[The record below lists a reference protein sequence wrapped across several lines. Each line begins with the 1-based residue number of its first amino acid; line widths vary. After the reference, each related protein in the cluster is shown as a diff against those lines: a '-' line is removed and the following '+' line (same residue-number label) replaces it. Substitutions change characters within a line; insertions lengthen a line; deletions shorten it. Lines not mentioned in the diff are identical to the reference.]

1 MYAVPLRQINH
12 KRLLFTAS
20 LVLTGSGTGWA
31 DERLP
36 SIDVI
41 STTPLHG
48 VEIERTRLPM
58 HTEIATDEEIERQQS
73 LDLSEFLNQRF
84 GSVFLNEAQ
93 NNPLQPDLLYRGF
106 VASPLIGLPQGM
118 SVYMDGVRI
127 NEPFGD
133 TVNWSVI
140 PESAI
145 AGINLMA
152 GSNPLFGLNTL
163 GGALSVQTKNG
174 FTHPGAEVEVS
185 GGSFDRYTAQASI
198 GGSRDNLGYFFT
210 GNYFDEDGWR
220 DYSPSESKQLF
231 GSLTWQGE
239 TGSLDLSLSLSDSEL
254 IGNGALPE
262 DLLEEDREAIF
273 TRPDI
278 TEQEATLLRLGGQR
292 ELGDEI
298 VLEGAIYFRNSQ
310 IDTLNGDDSD
320 FEECEEEENEG
331 FICEEEE
338 GGEEEEEEEEV
349 VLDQN
354 GNPIVAD
361 DDVEGGTVNRSKS
374 DQDTFGLS
382 LQTAFLQ
389 PLGGSDNQL
398 IIGVAAD
405 RSEVDFSSDTELASL
420 DESRQAIGSGIF
432 VEESF
437 TEVETETKNLSFY
450 FTDTWSVSEQ
460 LALTLSGRW
469 NKTEIELRDQLGT
482 ALNGDHSFTRF
493 NPALGLAYDINQGVN
508 FYAGYSESNR
518 APTAMELTCADPE
531 DPCRLPN
538 AFLSDPPLEQVV
550 AKTWEAGL
558 RGSMPGLSW
567 HVGLFQTT
575 NDDDILFI
583 SAGALTNEGFFD
595 NVGETRR
602 QGLELTLNGS
612 LADNRLDWFLSY
624 TRLKASFEENLR
636 IASPNNPFAVDG
648 EIAVS
653 SGDRLP
659 GLPENLLK
667 AGATYRVT
675 SNFSLGA
682 DLQYSSDIV
691 LRGDE
696 ANLDDEIDG
705 YTLVNLRGEYQATDN
720 LKLFAKVDNLF
731 DKEYETFG
739 LYGEADE
746 VLGDDYEDPRFLS
759 PGSPRAFWAGLSYR
773 FY

>member
-1 MYAVPLRQINH
+1 MPIVSQQQP
-12 KRLLFTAS
+12 KPMRLLFSAS
-20 LVLTGSGTGWA
+20 LVLSGSGTGWA
-31 DERLP
+31 EERLP
-36 SIDVI
+36 AIDVI

-48 VEIERTRLPM
+48 VEIERNRLPM
-58 HTEIATDEEIERQQS
+58 HTEIATDEEVTRQQS

-145 AGINLMA
+145 AGVNLMA

-163 GGALSVQTKNG
+163 GGALSVSTKNG
-174 FTHPGAEVEVS
+174 FTHPGAEVELS

-198 GGSRDNLGYFFT
+198 GGSRENLGYFIT
-210 GNYFDEDGWR
+210 ANVFDEEGWR
-220 DYSPSESKQLF
+220 DFSPSESKQLF
-231 GSLTWQGE
+231 GSLAWQGE
-239 TGSLDLSLSLSDSEL
+239 AGSLDLTLSLSDSEL

-262 DLLEEDREAIF
+262 DLLEEEREAIF

-278 TEQEATLLRLGGQR
+278 TEQDATLLRLGGQR
-292 ELGDEI
+292 ALGDEI
-298 VLEGAIYFRNSQ
+298 VLEGTIYYRNSR

-320 FEECEEEENEG
+320 FEECEEAENEG

-338 GGEEEEEEEEV
+338 GDEGEEEEIV
-349 VLDQN
+349 FDQD
-354 GNPIVAD
+354 GNPILAD
-361 DDVEGGTVNRSKS
+361 DDVEGGTVNRSES
-374 DQDTFGLS
+374 DQDSFGLN

-389 PLGGSDNQL
+389 PLGGRENQL
-398 IIGVAAD
+398 IVGIAAD
-405 RSEVDFSSDTELASL
+405 RSEVDFNSNTELGSL
-420 DESRQAIGSGIF
+420 DESRKALGSGLF

-450 FTDTWSVSEQ
+450 FTDTWSVNEK

-493 NPALGLAYDINQGVN
+493 NPALGLTYDLNQGVN
-508 FYAGYSESNR
+508 IYAGYSESSR

-558 RGSMPGLSW
+558 RGSLPGLSW

-575 NDDDILFI
+575 NEDDILFI

-602 QGLELTLNGS
+602 QGLELSLNGN
-612 LADNRLDWFLSY
+612 LADNRIDWFLSY
-624 TRLKASFEENLR
+624 TRLKATFEENLS

-648 EIAVS
+648 EIAVE

-667 AGATYRVT
+667 AGLTYRVT
-675 SNFSLGA
+675 PNFSLGA

-696 ANLDDEIDG
+696 SNLDEEIDG
-705 YTLVNLRGEYQATDN
+705 YSVVNLRGEYQASDN

-731 DKEYETFG
+731 DREYETFG

-746 VLGDDYEDPRFLS
+746 VLGDDYENPRFLS
-759 PGSPRAFWAGLSYR
+759 PGSPRAVWAGIRYT

>member
-1 MYAVPLRQINH
+1 MYAVPLRQTNH
-12 KRLLFTAS
+12 KRLLFTAC

-58 HTEIATDEEIERQQS
+58 HTEIATDDDLRQLQS
-73 LDLSEFLNQRF
+73 LDISEFLNQRF

-93 NNPLQPDLLYRGF
+93 NNPLQSDLLYRGF

-145 AGINLMA
+145 AGVNLMS

-163 GGALSVQTKNG
+163 GGALSVRTKNG
-174 FTHPGAEVEVS
+174 FTHPGAEIEIT
-185 GGSFDRYTAQASI
+185 GGSFGRHTAQASI
-198 GGSRDNLGYFFT
+198 GGKRDNMGYFIT

-231 GSLTWQGE
+231 GNLAWQGE
-239 TGSLDLSLSLSDSEL
+239 AGSLELTLSLSDSNL
-254 IGNGALPE
+254 IGNGALPA
-262 DLLEEDREAIF
+262 DLLEEDRETIF

-278 TEQEATLLRLGGQR
+278 TDQETTLLRLGGQR
-292 ELGDEI
+292 FLGDEV
-298 VLEGAIYFRNSQ
+298 VLEGAVYYRNSQ

-320 FEECEEEENEG
+320 FEACEENVNAG

-338 GGEEEEEEEEV
+338 DEEELV
-349 VLDQN
+349 FDQD
-354 GNPIVAD
+354 GNPILAD
-361 DDVEGGTVNRSKS
+361 DEVEGGTVNRSES
-374 DQDTFGLS
+374 DQDTFGLN

-389 PLGGSDNQL
+389 PLAGRENQL
-398 IIGVAAD
+398 IVGLAAD
-405 RSEVDFSSDTELASL
+405 RSEVNFASDTELGSL
-420 DESRQAIGSGIF
+420 DDSRKAIGSGIF

-450 FTDTWSVSEQ
+450 FTDTWSYNEK

-482 ALNGDHSFTRF
+482 ALNGDHSFSRF
-493 NPALGLAYDINQGVN
+493 NPAVGLAYDLREGLNL
-508 FYAGYSESNR
+508 YAGYSESNR

-538 AFLSDPPLEQVV
+538 AFLSDPPLDQVV
-550 AKTWEAGL
+550 AKTWEAGV
-558 RGSMPGLSW
+558 RGSRAGLAW
-567 HVGLFQTT
+567 HVGLFQTV
-575 NDDDILFI
+575 NEDDILFI

-602 QGLELTLNGS
+602 QGIELSLNGS

-624 TRLKASFEENLR
+624 TLKATFEDNLT
-636 IASPNNPFAVDG
+636 IANPNN
-648 EIAVS
+648 
-653 SGDRLP
+653 
-659 GLPENLLK
+659 
-667 AGATYRVT
+667 
-675 SNFSLGA
+675 
-682 DLQYSSDIV
+682 
-691 LRGDE
+691 
-696 ANLDDEIDG
+696 
-705 YTLVNLRGEYQATDN
+705 
-720 LKLFAKVDNLF
+720 
-731 DKEYETFG
+731 
-739 LYGEADE
+739 
-746 VLGDDYEDPRFLS
+746 
-759 PGSPRAFWAGLSYR
+759 
-773 FY
+773 

>member
-1 MYAVPLRQINH
+1 MYAVLLRQANH

-58 HTEIATDEEIERQQS
+58 HTEIATDDDLRQLQS

-93 NNPLQPDLLYRGF
+93 NNPLQADLLYRGF

-145 AGINLMA
+145 AGVNLMS

-163 GGALSVQTKNG
+163 GGALSVRTKNG
-174 FTHPGAEVEVS
+174 FTHPGAEIEIT
-185 GGSFDRYTAQASI
+185 GGSFGRYTAQASI
-198 GGSRDNLGYFFT
+198 GGNRDNLGYFIT
-210 GNYFDEDGWR
+210 GNYFDEEGWR
-220 DYSPSESKQLF
+220 DHSPSESKQLF
-231 GSLTWQGE
+231 GSLAWQGE
-239 TGSLDLSLSLSDSEL
+239 AGSLDLSLSLSDSNL
-254 IGNGALPE
+254 IGNGALPA
-262 DLLEEDREAIF
+262 DLLEEDRETIF

-278 TEQEATLLRLGGQR
+278 TDQEATLLRLGGQR
-292 ELGDEI
+292 FLGDEV
-298 VLEGAIYFRNSQ
+298 VLEGAVYYRNSQ

-320 FEECEEEENEG
+320 FEECEETENAG

-338 GGEEEEEEEEV
+338 DEEEL
-349 VLDQN
+349 VLDQD
-354 GNPIVAD
+354 GNPILAD
-361 DDVEGGTVNRSKS
+361 DEVEGGTVNRSES

-389 PLGGSDNQL
+389 PLAGRENQL
-398 IIGVAAD
+398 IVGFAAD
-405 RSEVDFSSDTELASL
+405 RSEVDFSSDTELGSL
-420 DESRQAIGSGIF
+420 DDSRKAIGSGIF

-450 FTDTWSVSEQ
+450 FTDTWSYSEK

-482 ALNGDHSFTRF
+482 ALNGDHSFSRF
-493 NPALGLAYDINQGVN
+493 NPAVGLAYDLREDLNL
-508 FYAGYSESNR
+508 YAGYSESNR

-538 AFLSDPPLEQVV
+538 AFLSDPPLDQVV
-550 AKTWEAGL
+550 AKTWEAGV
-558 RGSMPGLSW
+558 RGSRAGLAW
-567 HVGLFQTT
+567 HVGLFQTV
-575 NDDDILFI
+575 NEDDIL
-583 SAGALTNEGFFD
+583 
-595 NVGETRR
+595 
-602 QGLELTLNGS
+602 
-612 LADNRLDWFLSY
+612 
-624 TRLKASFEENLR
+624 
-636 IASPNNPFAVDG
+636 
-648 EIAVS
+648 
-653 SGDRLP
+653 
-659 GLPENLLK
+659 
-667 AGATYRVT
+667 
-675 SNFSLGA
+675 
-682 DLQYSSDIV
+682 
-691 LRGDE
+691 
-696 ANLDDEIDG
+696 
-705 YTLVNLRGEYQATDN
+705 
-720 LKLFAKVDNLF
+720 
-731 DKEYETFG
+731 
-739 LYGEADE
+739 
-746 VLGDDYEDPRFLS
+746 
-759 PGSPRAFWAGLSYR
+759 
-773 FY
+773 

>member
-1 MYAVPLRQINH
+1 MYAVPLRQTNH

-20 LVLTGSGTGWA
+20 LVLTGSGAGWA

-58 HTEIATDEEIERQQS
+58 HTEIATDDDLRQLQS

-93 NNPLQPDLLYRGF
+93 NNPLQSDLLYRGF

-145 AGINLMA
+145 AGVNLMS

-163 GGALSVQTKNG
+163 GGALSVRTKNG
-174 FTHPGAEVEVS
+174 FTHPGAEVEIT
-185 GGSFDRYTAQASI
+185 GGSFGRYTAQASI
-198 GGSRDNLGYFFT
+198 GGSQDNLGYFIT

-220 DYSPSESKQLF
+220 DHSPSESKQLF

-239 TGSLDLSLSLSDSEL
+239 AGSLDLSLSLSDSNL
-254 IGNGALPE
+254 IGNGALPA
-262 DLLEEDREAIF
+262 DLLEEDRETIF

-278 TEQEATLLRLGGQR
+278 TDQKATLLRLGGQR
-292 ELGDEI
+292 FLGDEV
-298 VLEGAIYFRNSQ
+298 VLEGAVYYRNSQ

-320 FEECEEEENEG
+320 FEACEEAENAG

-338 GGEEEEEEEEV
+338 DEEA
-349 VLDQN
+349 LAFDQD
-354 GNPIVAD
+354 GNPILAD
-361 DDVEGGTVNRSKS
+361 DDVEGGTVNRSES
-374 DQDTFGLS
+374 DQDTFGLN

-389 PLGGSDNQL
+389 PLAGRENQL
-398 IIGVAAD
+398 IMGFAAD
-405 RSEVDFSSDTELASL
+405 RSEVDFSSDTELGSL
-420 DESRQAIGSGIF
+420 DDSRKAIGSGIF

-450 FTDTWSVSEQ
+450 FTDTWSYNEK

-482 ALNGDHSFTRF
+482 ALNGDHSFSRF
-493 NPALGLAYDINQGVN
+493 NPAVGLAYDLREGLNL
-508 FYAGYSESNR
+508 YAGYSESNR

-538 AFLSDPPLEQVV
+538 AFLSDPPLDQVV
-550 AKTWEAGL
+550 AKTWEAGV
-558 RGSMPGLSW
+558 RGSRAGLAW
-567 HVGLFQTT
+567 HVGLFQTV
-575 NDDDILFI
+575 NEDDILFI

-602 QGLELTLNGS
+602 QGIELSLNGS
-612 LADNRLDWFLSY
+612 LADNRFDWFLSY
-624 TRLKASFEENLR
+624 TRLKATFEDNLT
-636 IASPNNPFAVDG
+636 IASPNNPFAIDG
-648 EIAVS
+648 ELAVQP
-653 SGDRLP
+653 GDRLP

-667 AGATYRVT
+667 AGLTYRMT
-675 SNFSLGA
+675 SKFSLGA

-696 ANLDDEIDG
+696 ANLDEEIDG
-705 YTLVNLRGEYQATDN
+705 YSVVNIRGEYAATAN

-731 DKEYETFG
+731 DTEYETFG

-759 PGSPRAFWAGLSYR
+759 PGSPRAFWAGLSYS

>member
-1 MYAVPLRQINH
+1 
-12 KRLLFTAS
+12 LLFAAS
-20 LVLTGSGTGWA
+20 LILTGSGTGWA

-36 SIDVI
+36 AIDVI

-48 VEIERTRLPM
+48 VEIERNQLPM
-58 HTEIATDEEIERQQS
+58 HTEIATDKDLQAQQS

-163 GGALSVQTKNG
+163 GGALSVKTKNG
-174 FTHPGAEVEVS
+174 FTHPGAEVELS
-185 GGSFDRYTAQASI
+185 GGSFGRYTAQASI
-198 GGSRDNLGYFFT
+198 GGQQENLGYFIT

-231 GSLTWQGE
+231 GSLAWQGE
-239 TGSLDLSLSLSDSEL
+239 AGSLDLGLSLSDSEL

-278 TEQEATLLRLGGQR
+278 TEQEAALLRLGGQR
-292 ELGDEI
+292 ELGDEV

-320 FEECEEEENEG
+320 FEECEETENEG
-331 FICEEEE
+331 FICEEE
-338 GGEEEEEEEEV
+338 GDEEELV
-349 VLDQN
+349 FDQN
-354 GNPIVAD
+354 GNPIVAV
-361 DDVEGGTVNRSKS
+361 DDVEGGTVNRSES
-374 DQDTFGLS
+374 NQDTFGLS

-389 PLGGSDNQL
+389 PLGGRDNQL
-398 IIGVAAD
+398 IVGMAAD
-405 RSEVDFSSDTELASL
+405 RSEVDFASHTELGSL
-420 DESRQAIGSGIF
+420 DDSRQAIGSGIF

-450 FTDTWSVSEQ
+450 FTDTWSVNEQ

-493 NPALGLAYDINQGVN
+493 NPALGLAYDLNQGVN
-508 FYAGYSESNR
+508 LYAGYSESNR

-550 AKTWEAGL
+550 AKSWEAGV
-558 RGSMPGLSW
+558 RGSQAGLSW
-567 HVGLFQTT
+567 HLGLFQTT
-575 NDDDILFI
+575 NQDDILFI
-583 SAGALTNEGFFD
+583 SAGALTNEGYFD
-595 NVGETRR
+595 NVGETLRR
-602 QGLELTLNGS
+602 GIEISLNGS
-612 LADNRLDWFLSY
+612 LADNRLDWYLNY
-624 TRLKASFEENLR
+624 TRLKATFEENLN
-636 IASPNNPFAVDG
+636 IASPNNPYAVDG
-648 EIAVS
+648 EVAVEP
-653 SGDRLP
+653 GDRLP

-667 AGATYRVT
+667 AGLTYRVT
-675 SNFSLGA
+675 AKLSLGA
-682 DLQYSSDIV
+682 NLQYSSDIV

-696 ANLDDEIDG
+696 ANLDEELDG
-705 YTLVNLRGEYQATDN
+705 YSVVNLRGEYQASDN

-746 VLGDDYEDPRFLS
+746 VLGDDYENPRFLS
-759 PGSPRAFWAGLSYR
+759 PGSPRAVWAGLSYK

>member
-1 MYAVPLRQINH
+1 MMPTDLLPRTSH
-12 KRLLFTAS
+12 KGLLFATS

-36 SIDVI
+36 AIDVI

-48 VEIERTRLPM
+48 VEIERDRLPM
-58 HTEIATDEEIERQQS
+58 HTETATNKEIEEQQS

-133 TVNWSVI
+133 TVNWSAI

-145 AGINLMA
+145 AGVNLMA

-163 GGALSVQTKNG
+163 GGALSVKTKNG
-174 FTHPGAEVEVS
+174 FTHPGAEIEVS
-185 GGSFDRYTAQASI
+185 GGSFGRYTAQASI
-198 GGSRDNLGYFFT
+198 GGQKDNLGYFIT

-231 GSLTWQGE
+231 GSLGWQGE
-239 TGSLDLSLSLSDSEL
+239 AGSLDMSLSLSDSEL
-254 IGNGALPE
+254 IGNGALPK

-278 TEQEATLLRLGGQR
+278 TEQEASLLRLGGQR
-292 ELGDEI
+292 ELGDEV
-298 VLEGAIYFRNSQ
+298 VLEGAIYYRNSQ

-320 FEECEEEENEG
+320 FEACEEAENEG

-338 GGEEEEEEEEV
+338 GEEEEIV
-349 VLDQN
+349 FDQD

-361 DDVEGGTVNRSKS
+361 DDVEGGTVNRSES

-389 PLGGSDNQL
+389 PLGGKENQL
-398 IIGVAAD
+398 IVGIAAD
-405 RSEVDFSSDTELASL
+405 RSEVDFSSDTELGSL
-420 DESRQAIGSGIF
+420 DDSRQAVGSGTF

-469 NKTEIELRDQLGT
+469 NKTQIELRDQLGT

-493 NPALGLAYDINQGVN
+493 NPALGLAYDLNQGVN
-508 FYAGYSESNR
+508 LYAGYSESNR

-558 RGSMPGLSW
+558 RGSLPGMSW
-567 HVGLFQTT
+567 HLGLFQTT
-575 NDDDILFI
+575 NEDDILFI
-583 SAGALTNEGFFD
+583 SAGALSNQGFFD
-595 NVGETRR
+595 NVGETQR
-602 QGLELTLNGS
+602 QGLELSLNGS
-612 LADNRLDWFLSY
+612 LAENRLDWFLSY
-624 TRLKASFEENLR
+624 TRLKATFEENLT
-636 IASPNNPFAVDG
+636 IASPNNPYAVDG
-648 EIAVS
+648 EIAVAP
-653 SGDRLP
+653 GDRLP

-667 AGATYRVT
+667 AGITYRVT
-675 SNFSLGA
+675 SKFSIGT

-696 ANLDDEIDG
+696 ANQDEEING
-705 YTLVNLRGEYQATDN
+705 YSVVNLRGDYQATDN

-731 DKEYETFG
+731 DKDYETFG

-746 VLGDDYEDPRFLS
+746 VLGDDYENPRFLS
-759 PGSPRAFWAGLSYR
+759 PGSPRAVWAGLSYT
-773 FY
+773 F

>member
-1 MYAVPLRQINH
+1 M
-12 KRLLFTAS
+12 RLLFSAS
-20 LVLTGSGTGWA
+20 LVLSGSGTGWA
-31 DERLP
+31 EERLP
-36 SIDVI
+36 AIDVI

-48 VEIERTRLPM
+48 VEIERNRLPM
-58 HTEIATDEEIERQQS
+58 HTEIATDEEITRQQS

-133 TVNWSVI
+133 TINWSVI

-145 AGINLMA
+145 AGVNLMA

-163 GGALSVQTKNG
+163 GGALSVRTKNG

-198 GGSRDNLGYFFT
+198 GGSRENLGYFIT
-210 GNYFDEDGWR
+210 ANVFDEEGWR
-220 DYSPSESKQLF
+220 DFSPSESKQLF
-231 GSLTWQGE
+231 GNLAWQGE
-239 TGSLDLSLSLSDSEL
+239 AGSLDLTLSLSDSEL

-278 TEQEATLLRLGGQR
+278 TEQDAALLRLGGQR
-292 ELGDEI
+292 ALGDEI
-298 VLEGAIYFRNSQ
+298 VLEGTIYYRNSR

-320 FEECEEEENEG
+320 FEECEEAENEG

-338 GGEEEEEEEEV
+338 GEEEEV
-349 VLDQN
+349 VFDQD
-354 GNPIVAD
+354 GNPILAD
-361 DDVEGGTVNRSKS
+361 DDVEGGTVNRSES

-389 PLGGSDNQL
+389 PLGGRDNQL
-398 IIGVAAD
+398 IVGIAAD
-405 RSEVDFSSDTELASL
+405 RSEVDFNSNTELGSL
-420 DESRQAIGSGIF
+420 DDSRKAIGSGIF

-450 FTDTWSVSEQ
+450 FTDTWSVNEQ

-493 NPALGLAYDINQGVN
+493 NPTLGLTYDLNQGVN
-508 FYAGYSESNR
+508 IYAGYSESSR

-558 RGSMPGLSW
+558 RGSLPGLSW

-575 NDDDILFI
+575 NQDDILFI

-602 QGLELTLNGS
+602 QGLELSLNGN

-624 TRLKASFEENLR
+624 TRLKATFEENLS

-648 EIAVS
+648 EIAVE

-667 AGATYRVT
+667 AGLTYRVT
-675 SNFSLGA
+675 PNFSLGA

-696 ANLDDEIDG
+696 SNLDEEIDG
-705 YTLVNLRGEYQATDN
+705 YSVVNLRGEYQASDN

-731 DKEYETFG
+731 DREYETFG

-746 VLGDDYEDPRFLS
+746 VLGDDYENPRFLS
-759 PGSPRAFWAGLSYR
+759 PGSPRAVWAGLSYK

>member
-1 MYAVPLRQINH
+1 M
-12 KRLLFTAS
+12 LFSAS
-20 LVLTGSGTGWA
+20 LVLSGSGTGWA
-31 DERLP
+31 EERLP
-36 SIDVI
+36 AIDVI

-48 VEIERTRLPM
+48 VEIERNRLPM
-58 HTEIATDEEIERQQS
+58 HTEIATDEEITRQQS

-133 TVNWSVI
+133 TINWSVI

-145 AGINLMA
+145 AGVNLMV

-163 GGALSVQTKNG
+163 GGALSVRTKNG

-198 GGSRDNLGYFFT
+198 GGSRENLGYFIT
-210 GNYFDEDGWR
+210 ANVFDEEGWR
-220 DYSPSESKQLF
+220 DFSPSESKQLF
-231 GSLTWQGE
+231 GNLAWQGE
-239 TGSLDLSLSLSDSEL
+239 AGSLDLTLSLSDSEL

-278 TEQEATLLRLGGQR
+278 TEQDAALLRLGGQR
-292 ELGDEI
+292 ALGDEI
-298 VLEGAIYFRNSQ
+298 VLEGTIYYRNSR

-320 FEECEEEENEG
+320 FEECEEAENEG

-338 GGEEEEEEEEV
+338 GEEEEV
-349 VLDQN
+349 VFDQD
-354 GNPIVAD
+354 GNPILAD
-361 DDVEGGTVNRSKS
+361 DDVEGGTVNRSES

-389 PLGGSDNQL
+389 PLGGRDNQL
-398 IIGVAAD
+398 IVGIAAD
-405 RSEVDFSSDTELASL
+405 RSEVDFNSNTELGSL
-420 DESRQAIGSGIF
+420 DDSRKAIGSGIF

-450 FTDTWSVSEQ
+450 FTDTWSVNEQ

-493 NPALGLAYDINQGVN
+493 NPALGLAYDLNQGVN
-508 FYAGYSESNR
+508 IYAGYSESSR

-558 RGSMPGLSW
+558 RGSLPGLSW

-575 NDDDILFI
+575 NQDDILFI

-602 QGLELTLNGS
+602 QGLELSLNGN

-624 TRLKASFEENLR
+624 TRLKATFEENLS

-648 EIAVS
+648 EIAVE

-667 AGATYRVT
+667 AGLTYRVT
-675 SNFSLGA
+675 PNFSLGA

-696 ANLDDEIDG
+696 SNLDEEIDG
-705 YTLVNLRGEYQATDN
+705 YSVVNLRGEYQASDN

-731 DKEYETFG
+731 DREYETFG

-746 VLGDDYEDPRFLS
+746 VLGDDYENPRFLS
-759 PGSPRAFWAGLSYR
+759 PGSPRAVWAGLSYK

>member
-1 MYAVPLRQINH
+1 MPAVSQQQI
-12 KRLLFTAS
+12 KPSWLLFSAG
-20 LVLTGSGTGWA
+20 LVLVGSGTGWA
-31 DERLP
+31 EERLP

-48 VEIERTRLPM
+48 VEIERNRLPM
-58 HTEIATDEEIERQQS
+58 HTEIATDEDIQRQQS

-145 AGINLMA
+145 AGVNLMA

-210 GNYFDEDGWR
+210 GNYFDEEGWR

-231 GSLTWQGE
+231 GSLAWQGE
-239 TGSLDLSLSLSDSEL
+239 TGSLDLTLSLSDSEL

-278 TEQEATLLRLGGQR
+278 TDQEATLLRLGGQR
-292 ELGDEI
+292 ALGDEI
-298 VLEGAIYFRNSQ
+298 ILEGAVYYRNSR

-320 FEECEEEENEG
+320 FEECEEAENEG

-338 GGEEEEEEEEV
+338 GEEEELV
-349 VLDQN
+349 FDQD

-361 DDVEGGTVNRSKS
+361 DDVEGGTVNRSES

-389 PLGGSDNQL
+389 PLGGRDNQL
-398 IIGVAAD
+398 IVGIAAD
-405 RSEVDFSSDTELASL
+405 RSEVDFNSNTELGSL
-420 DESRQAIGSGIF
+420 DESRKAIGSGIF

-493 NPALGLAYDINQGVN
+493 NPALGLAYDLREGLNL
-508 FYAGYSESNR
+508 YAGYSESNR

-567 HVGLFQTT
+567 HIGLFQTT
-575 NDDDILFI
+575 NEDDILFI

-602 QGLELTLNGS
+602 QGIELTLNGS
-612 LADNRLDWFLSY
+612 LADKRLDWFLSY
-624 TRLKASFEENLR
+624 TRLKATFEENLS

-648 EIAVS
+648 ELAVE

-667 AGATYRVT
+667 AGLTYRVT
-675 SNFSLGA
+675 SNISLGA

-696 ANLDDEIDG
+696 ANLDEEIDG

-746 VLGDDYEDPRFLS
+746 VLGDDYENPRFLS
-759 PGSPRAFWAGLSYR
+759 PGSPRAVWAGVSYK

>member
-1 MYAVPLRQINH
+1 MYAVPLRQTNH

-31 DERLP
+31 DDRLP

-58 HTEIATDEEIERQQS
+58 HTEIATDDDLRQLQS

-93 NNPLQPDLLYRGF
+93 NNPLQSDLLYRGF

-145 AGINLMA
+145 AGVNLMS

-163 GGALSVQTKNG
+163 GGALSVRTKNG
-174 FTHPGAEVEVS
+174 FTHPGAEVEIT
-185 GGSFDRYTAQASI
+185 GGSFGRYTAQASI
-198 GGSRDNLGYFFT
+198 GGSQDNLGYFIT

-231 GSLTWQGE
+231 GNLAWQGE
-239 TGSLDLSLSLSDSEL
+239 AGSLDLTLSLSDSNL
-254 IGNGALPE
+254 IGNGALPA
-262 DLLEEDREAIF
+262 DLLEEDRETIF

-278 TEQEATLLRLGGQR
+278 TDQEATLLRLGGQR
-292 ELGDEI
+292 FLGDEV
-298 VLEGAIYFRNSQ
+298 VLEGTVYYRNSQ

-320 FEECEEEENEG
+320 FEECEETENAG

-338 GGEEEEEEEEV
+338 DEEELA
-349 VLDQN
+349 LDQD
-354 GNPIVAD
+354 GNPILAD
-361 DDVEGGTVNRSKS
+361 DDVEGGTVNRSES

-389 PLGGSDNQL
+389 PLAGRENQL
-398 IIGVAAD
+398 IVGFAAD
-405 RSEVDFSSDTELASL
+405 RSEVDFSSDTELGSL
-420 DESRQAIGSGIF
+420 DDSRKAIGSGIF

-450 FTDTWSVSEQ
+450 FTDTWSYNEK

-482 ALNGDHSFTRF
+482 ALNGDHSFSRF
-493 NPALGLAYDINQGVN
+493 NPAVGLAYDLREDLNL
-508 FYAGYSESNR
+508 YAGYSESNR

-538 AFLSDPPLEQVV
+538 AFLSDPPLDQVV
-550 AKTWEAGL
+550 AKTWEAGI
-558 RGSMPGLSW
+558 RGSRAGLAW
-567 HVGLFQTT
+567 HVGLFQTV
-575 NDDDILFI
+575 NEDDILFI

-602 QGLELTLNGS
+602 QGIELSLNGS
-612 LADNRLDWFLSY
+612 LVDKRLDWFLSY
-624 TRLKASFEENLR
+624 TRLKATFEDNLT
-636 IASPNNPFAVDG
+636 IASPNNPFAIGG
-648 EIAVS
+648 ELAVQP
-653 SGDRLP
+653 GDRLP

-667 AGATYRVT
+667 AGLTYRMT
-675 SNFSLGA
+675 SKFSLGA

-705 YTLVNLRGEYQATDN
+705 YSVVNIRGEYAATAN

-731 DKEYETFG
+731 DTEYETFG

>member
-1 MYAVPLRQINH
+1 MPVVSQQQLKPM
-12 KRLLFTAS
+12 RLLFSAS
-20 LVLTGSGTGWA
+20 LVLSGSGTGWA
-31 DERLP
+31 EERLP
-36 SIDVI
+36 AIDVI

-48 VEIERTRLPM
+48 VEIERNRLPM
-58 HTEIATDEEIERQQS
+58 HTEIATDEEITRQQS

-133 TVNWSVI
+133 TINWSVI

-145 AGINLMA
+145 AGVNLMV

-163 GGALSVQTKNG
+163 GGALSVRTKNG

-198 GGSRDNLGYFFT
+198 GGSRENLGYFIT
-210 GNYFDEDGWR
+210 ANVFDEEGWR
-220 DYSPSESKQLF
+220 DFSPSESKQLF
-231 GSLTWQGE
+231 GNLAWQGE
-239 TGSLDLSLSLSDSEL
+239 AGSLDLTLSLSDSEL

-278 TEQEATLLRLGGQR
+278 TEQDAALLRLGGQR
-292 ELGDEI
+292 ALGDEI
-298 VLEGAIYFRNSQ
+298 VLEGTIYYRNSR

-320 FEECEEEENEG
+320 FEECEEAENEG

-338 GGEEEEEEEEV
+338 GEEEEV
-349 VLDQN
+349 VFDQD
-354 GNPIVAD
+354 GNPILAD
-361 DDVEGGTVNRSKS
+361 DDVEGGTVNRSES

-389 PLGGSDNQL
+389 PLGGRDNQL
-398 IIGVAAD
+398 IVGIAAD
-405 RSEVDFSSDTELASL
+405 RSEVDFNSNTELGSL
-420 DESRQAIGSGIF
+420 DDSRKAIGSGIF

-450 FTDTWSVSEQ
+450 FTDTWSVNEQ

-493 NPALGLAYDINQGVN
+493 NPALGLAYDLNQGVN
-508 FYAGYSESNR
+508 IYAGYSESSR

-558 RGSMPGLSW
+558 RGSLPGLSW

-575 NDDDILFI
+575 NQDDILFI

-602 QGLELTLNGS
+602 QGLELSLNGN

-624 TRLKASFEENLR
+624 TRLKATFEENLS

-648 EIAVS
+648 EIAVE

-667 AGATYRVT
+667 AGLTYRVT
-675 SNFSLGA
+675 PNFSLGA

-696 ANLDDEIDG
+696 SNLDEEIDG
-705 YTLVNLRGEYQATDN
+705 YSVVNLRGEYQASDN

-731 DKEYETFG
+731 DREYETFG

-746 VLGDDYEDPRFLS
+746 VLGDDYENPRFLS
-759 PGSPRAFWAGLSYR
+759 PGSPRAVWAGLSYK

>member
-1 MYAVPLRQINH
+1 M
-12 KRLLFTAS
+12 LFSAS
-20 LVLTGSGTGWA
+20 LVLSGSGTGWA
-31 DERLP
+31 EERLP
-36 SIDVI
+36 AIDVI

-48 VEIERTRLPM
+48 VEIERNRLPM
-58 HTEIATDEEIERQQS
+58 HTEIATDEEITRQQS

-133 TVNWSVI
+133 TINWSVI

-145 AGINLMA
+145 AGVNLMA

-163 GGALSVQTKNG
+163 GGALSVRTKNG

-198 GGSRDNLGYFFT
+198 GGSRENLGYFIT
-210 GNYFDEDGWR
+210 ANVFDEEGWR
-220 DYSPSESKQLF
+220 DFSPSESKQLF
-231 GSLTWQGE
+231 GNLAWQGE
-239 TGSLDLSLSLSDSEL
+239 AGSLDLTLSLSDSEL

-278 TEQEATLLRLGGQR
+278 TEQDAALLRLGGQR
-292 ELGDEI
+292 ALGDEI
-298 VLEGAIYFRNSQ
+298 VLEGTIYYRNSR

-320 FEECEEEENEG
+320 FEECEEAENEG

-338 GGEEEEEEEEV
+338 GEEEEV
-349 VLDQN
+349 VFDQD
-354 GNPIVAD
+354 GNPILAD
-361 DDVEGGTVNRSKS
+361 DDVEGGTVNRSES

-389 PLGGSDNQL
+389 PLGGRDNQL
-398 IIGVAAD
+398 IVGIAAD
-405 RSEVDFSSDTELASL
+405 RSEVDFNSNTELGSL
-420 DESRQAIGSGIF
+420 DDSRKAIGSGIF

-450 FTDTWSVSEQ
+450 FTDTWSVNEQ

-493 NPALGLAYDINQGVN
+493 NPALGLTYDLNQGVN
-508 FYAGYSESNR
+508 IYAGYSESSR

-558 RGSMPGLSW
+558 RGSLPGLSW

-575 NDDDILFI
+575 NQDDILFI

-602 QGLELTLNGS
+602 QGLELSLNGN

-624 TRLKASFEENLR
+624 TRLKATFEENLS

-648 EIAVS
+648 EIAVE

-667 AGATYRVT
+667 AGLTYRVT
-675 SNFSLGA
+675 PNFSLGA

-696 ANLDDEIDG
+696 SNLDEEIDG
-705 YTLVNLRGEYQATDN
+705 YSVVNLRGEYQASDN

-731 DKEYETFG
+731 DREYETFG

-746 VLGDDYEDPRFLS
+746 VLGDDYENPRFLS
-759 PGSPRAFWAGLSYR
+759 PGSPRAVWAGLSYK

>member
-1 MYAVPLRQINH
+1 MMPTDLLPRTSH
-12 KRLLFTAS
+12 KGLLFATS

-36 SIDVI
+36 AIEVI

-48 VEIERTRLPM
+48 VEIERDRLPM
-58 HTEIATDEEIERQQS
+58 HTETATNKEIEEQQS

-133 TVNWSVI
+133 TVNWSAI

-145 AGINLMA
+145 AGVNLMA

-163 GGALSVQTKNG
+163 GGALSVKTKNG
-174 FTHPGAEVEVS
+174 FTHPGAEIEVS
-185 GGSFDRYTAQASI
+185 GGSFGRYTAQASI
-198 GGSRDNLGYFFT
+198 GGQKDNLGYFIT

-231 GSLTWQGE
+231 GSLGWQGE
-239 TGSLDLSLSLSDSEL
+239 AGSLDMSLSLSDSEL
-254 IGNGALPE
+254 IGNGALPK

-278 TEQEATLLRLGGQR
+278 TEQEASLLRLGGQR
-292 ELGDEI
+292 ELGDEV
-298 VLEGAIYFRNSQ
+298 VLEGAIYYRNSQ

-320 FEECEEEENEG
+320 FEACEEAENEG

-338 GGEEEEEEEEV
+338 GEEEEIV
-349 VLDQN
+349 FDQD

-361 DDVEGGTVNRSKS
+361 DDVEGGTVNRSES

-389 PLGGSDNQL
+389 PLGGKENQL
-398 IIGVAAD
+398 IVGIAAD
-405 RSEVDFSSDTELASL
+405 RSEVDFSSDTELGSL
-420 DESRQAIGSGIF
+420 DDSRQAVGSGTF

-469 NKTEIELRDQLGT
+469 NKTQIELRDQLGT

-493 NPALGLAYDINQGVN
+493 NPALGLAYDLNQGVN
-508 FYAGYSESNR
+508 LYAGYSESNR

-558 RGSMPGLSW
+558 RGSLPGMSW
-567 HVGLFQTT
+567 HLGLFQTT
-575 NDDDILFI
+575 NEDDILFI
-583 SAGALTNEGFFD
+583 SAGALSNQGFFD
-595 NVGETRR
+595 NVGETQR
-602 QGLELTLNGS
+602 QGLELSLNGS
-612 LADNRLDWFLSY
+612 LAENRLDWFLSY
-624 TRLKASFEENLR
+624 TRLKATFEENLT
-636 IASPNNPFAVDG
+636 IASPNNPYAVDG
-648 EIAVS
+648 EIAVAP
-653 SGDRLP
+653 GDRLP

-667 AGATYRVT
+667 AGITYRVT
-675 SNFSLGA
+675 SKFSIGT

-696 ANLDDEIDG
+696 ANQDEEING
-705 YTLVNLRGEYQATDN
+705 YSVVNLRGDYQATDN

-731 DKEYETFG
+731 DKDYETFG

-746 VLGDDYEDPRFLS
+746 VLGDDYENPRFLS
-759 PGSPRAFWAGLSYR
+759 PGSPRAVWAGLSYT
-773 FY
+773 F

>member
-1 MYAVPLRQINH
+1 MPVVSQQQLKPM
-12 KRLLFTAS
+12 RLLFSAS
-20 LVLTGSGTGWA
+20 LVLSGSGTGWA
-31 DERLP
+31 EERLP
-36 SIDVI
+36 AIDVI

-48 VEIERTRLPM
+48 VEIERNRLPM
-58 HTEIATDEEIERQQS
+58 HTEIATDEEITRQQS

-133 TVNWSVI
+133 TINWSVI

-145 AGINLMA
+145 AGVNLMA

-163 GGALSVQTKNG
+163 GGALSVRTKNG

-198 GGSRDNLGYFFT
+198 GGSRENLGYFIT
-210 GNYFDEDGWR
+210 ANVFDEEGWR
-220 DYSPSESKQLF
+220 DFSPSESKQLF
-231 GSLTWQGE
+231 GNLAWQGE
-239 TGSLDLSLSLSDSEL
+239 AGSLDLTLSLSDSEL

-278 TEQEATLLRLGGQR
+278 TEQDAALLRLGGQR
-292 ELGDEI
+292 ALGDEI
-298 VLEGAIYFRNSQ
+298 VLEGTIYYRNSR

-320 FEECEEEENEG
+320 FEECEEAENEG

-338 GGEEEEEEEEV
+338 GEEEEV
-349 VLDQN
+349 VFDQD
-354 GNPIVAD
+354 GNPILAD
-361 DDVEGGTVNRSKS
+361 DDVEGGTVNRSES

-389 PLGGSDNQL
+389 PLGGRDNQL
-398 IIGVAAD
+398 IVGIAAD
-405 RSEVDFSSDTELASL
+405 RSEVDFNSNTELGSL
-420 DESRQAIGSGIF
+420 DDSRKAIGSGIF

-450 FTDTWSVSEQ
+450 FTDTWSVNEQ

-493 NPALGLAYDINQGVN
+493 NPALGLAYDLNQGVN
-508 FYAGYSESNR
+508 IYAGYSESSR

-558 RGSMPGLSW
+558 RGSLPGLSW

-575 NDDDILFI
+575 NQDDILFI

-602 QGLELTLNGS
+602 QGLELSLNGN

-624 TRLKASFEENLR
+624 TRLKATFEENLS

-648 EIAVS
+648 EIAVE

-667 AGATYRVT
+667 AGLTYRVT
-675 SNFSLGA
+675 PNFSLGA

-696 ANLDDEIDG
+696 SNLDEEIDG
-705 YTLVNLRGEYQATDN
+705 YSVVNLRGEYQASDN

-731 DKEYETFG
+731 DREYETFG

-746 VLGDDYEDPRFLS
+746 VLGDDYENPRFLS
-759 PGSPRAFWAGLSYR
+759 PGSPRAVWAGLSYK